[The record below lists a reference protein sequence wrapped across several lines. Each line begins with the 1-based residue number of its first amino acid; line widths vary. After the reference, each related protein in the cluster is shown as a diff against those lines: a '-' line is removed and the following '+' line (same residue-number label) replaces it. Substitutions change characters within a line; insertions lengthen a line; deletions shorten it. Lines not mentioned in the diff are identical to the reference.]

1 MKKPKMMVVIKNC
14 SLELAQRIQKVINEY
29 NAEKKKQ

>member
-1 MKKPKMMVVIKNC
+1 MMVVIKNC